1 MDAKEFKK
9 LCSVKIMLERLE
21 KESWFD
27 DTETDEI
34 EEKRAVLGLEDEDS
48 ERSSTFCGESIFPGS
63 SQSTSITVYSSDV
76 SFIDDREELCEEF
89 VYANPY
95 CSQNST
101 PNERKI
107 NWRMK
112 RKANVM
118 RIDSDD
124 SNEGFEEKVNIRMKK
139 KKRVARIESDES
151 SQSGTEMKKQVA
163 MIESDEGS
171 QSSIE
176 IEI

>member
-1 MDAKEFKK
+1 MRNTVVFFRIKCGVDAKEFKK

-48 ERSSTFCGESIFPGS
+48 ERSSTFCGESIFSGS

-107 NWRMK
+107 
-112 RKANVM
+112 
-118 RIDSDD
+118 
-124 SNEGFEEKVNIRMKK
+124 
-139 KKRVARIESDES
+139 IESSVLHSCYGGGFGNVFQFPDS
-151 SQSGTEMKKQVA
+151 A
-163 MIESDEGS
+163 IC
-171 QSSIE
+171 I
-176 IEI
+176 